1 MKFYLPPALTHRK
14 YFYLWLGLLISVAG
28 SQMQFAAIHWHVRE
42 LTGEPDP
49 LALGGIGLAR
59 ILPVLIFSIIGGSVA
74 DNFNRRKILFLTQS
88 VAALQAAALAYL
100 TFTNQITI
108 WHIYLL
114 TAIQAATMAFDLPAR
129 QAMVPNLVSRE
140 HLPSAFSMSSVAFN
154 TGAIVGPLLFGVVPE
169 GGQGFAYLFNSIS
182 FLAVILALILM
193 GNVQQD
199 LNRAGGVNAR
209 SMLDGVKFIFSRPL
223 ILSTMMMDFVATFF
237 ASANTM
243 LPIVARD
250 ILSVGKTGYAWLVS
264 SQAVGSVV
272 AGVIVSQFK
281 ELRRQG
287 PLFIAAVS
295 LFGLATVWF
304 GLSKTFVP
312 AMVALLFIGAGD
324 TVSTVIRNT
333 IRQLQTP
340 DHIRGRMTSV
350 NQIFFMGG
358 PQLGEVEAGVVA
370 SLLGVPFAIISG
382 GIGCIAGMALIV
394 WKWPQLIS
402 YNGDEPHPIAA
413 PAD

>member
-42 LTGEPDP
+42 LTGKPDP

-272 AGVIVSQFK
+272 AGIIVSQFK

-312 AMVALLFIGAGD
+312 AMVALLFIGVGD

-382 GIGCIAGMALIV
+382 GIGCIAGMALII

>member
-42 LTGEPDP
+42 LTGKPDP

-199 LNRAGGVNAR
+199 LNRAGGVNMR

-272 AGVIVSQFK
+272 AGIIVSQFK

-287 PLFIAAVS
+287 PLFLAAVS

-370 SLLGVPFAIISG
+370 SLFGVPFAIISG

-402 YNGDEPHPIAA
+402 YNGDEPHPAAA

>member
-42 LTGEPDP
+42 LTGKPDP

-382 GIGCIAGMALIV
+382 GIGCIAGMALII